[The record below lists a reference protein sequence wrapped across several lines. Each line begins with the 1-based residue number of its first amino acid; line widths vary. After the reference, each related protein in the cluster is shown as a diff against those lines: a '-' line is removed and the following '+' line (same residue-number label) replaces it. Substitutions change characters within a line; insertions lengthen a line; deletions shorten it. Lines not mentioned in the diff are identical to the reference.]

1 MLLLA
6 GPLRR
11 GNKRWR
17 ILAGWAAVAA
27 VILVVAPPAMADDP
41 APQHPWLFGD
51 WGGLRTKLQ
60 DKGVDLQLG
69 YTSELALNA
78 LGGTGTEITNTD
90 QYTAGIT
97 LDLNK
102 LVGLPGATFQT
113 TFTQRTGR
121 NLVDDANLGTL
132 QLVQEVWGRGQTTRL
147 TQFWFD
153 QSFDQ
158 GLVDWKIG
166 RMTFGEDFASFSC
179 DFQNLTFCGADP
191 GNLVGDY
198 IFNWPISQWA
208 TRVKF
213 SLGKTGYVQ
222 AGVYDANP
230 RYLNLENEVAPVFF
244 SGSTGA
250 LIPVEFAWLP
260 SFDNGRL
267 PGSYKIG
274 GWYDTSTADD
284 VVDDVNGDLIALTG
298 QPAMQHR
305 GRYGGYINF
314 EQQVLSTSSV
324 DPKRGLQVFLNAV
337 IADDRTST
345 TDRQVAGGF
354 VFTGPVDGRP
364 EDAIG
369 FAAGL
374 THVNDRVADSQEQ
387 QNSAGLG
394 PVSVQDSEYVFELYY
409 TIQVTQGLLFRPNI
423 QYVID
428 PGGIDENP
436 NALVFG
442 LKTSANF

>member
-1 MLLLA
+1 MSLIA
-6 GPLRR
+6 DPSKRGDRLRR
-11 GNKRWR
+11 N
-17 ILAGWAAVAA
+17 LAGWSVVVA
-27 VILVVAPPAMADDP
+27 VILLVAWPAMADEP
-41 APQHPWLFGD
+41 PRQHPWLFGD

-132 QLVQEVWGRGQTTRL
+132 QLLQEVWGRGQTTRL

-213 SLGKTGYVQ
+213 SLGSTGYVQ
-222 AGVYDANP
+222 AGFYDVNP
-230 RYLNLENEVAPVFF
+230 RYLNLEDEVAPVFF

-250 LIPVEFAWLP
+250 LIPVEFAWQP
-260 SFDNGRL
+260 TFDNGRL

-314 EQQVLSTSSV
+314 EQQVLSTSSA

-345 TDRQVAGGF
+345 TDRQVAGGL
-354 VFTGPVDGRP
+354 VFTGPFDGRP
-364 EDAIG
+364 EDSIG

-374 THVNDRVADSQEQ
+374 THVNDRVANSQEQ

-436 NALVFG
+436 NVLVFG

>member
-1 MLLLA
+1 MLLLV
-6 GPLRR
+6 GPGKR
-11 GNKRWR
+11 GDKRWHN
-17 ILAGWAAVAA
+17 LAGRAAMAA

-69 YTSELALNA
+69 YTSEIALNA

-222 AGVYDANP
+222 AGVYDVNP

-298 QPAMQHR
+298 QPAMQTVV
-305 GRYGGYINF
+305 GMAGISISSSRY
-314 EQQVLSTSSV
+314 
-324 DPKRGLQVFLNAV
+324 
-337 IADDRTST
+337 
-345 TDRQVAGGF
+345 
-354 VFTGPVDGRP
+354 
-364 EDAIG
+364 
-369 FAAGL
+369 
-374 THVNDRVADSQEQ
+374 
-387 QNSAGLG
+387 
-394 PVSVQDSEYVFELYY
+394 
-409 TIQVTQGLLFRPNI
+409 
-423 QYVID
+423 
-428 PGGIDENP
+428 
-436 NALVFG
+436 
-442 LKTSANF
+442 